1 MMISRN
7 QFSFSILLNSS
18 RSDEIFLLRTLK
30 RWRKKKKVR
39 CIFWNACKYF
49 TILAEIM
56 STSTKKIVIFLR
68 FHVKKLKINFFDW
81 NSVKV
86 IKCQLSIIL
95 QLIEIHVR
103 LLLCQYIFL
112 LRYTYIIGLAMCKL
126 HSTSTTF
133 SNEKVVVVLCCWI
146 LLIKSET

>member
-1 MMISRN
+1 MISRN

-39 CIFWNACKYF
+39 CIFRNACKYF

-103 LLLCQYIFL
+103 LLFL
-112 LRYTYIIGLAMCKL
+112 
-126 HSTSTTF
+126 H
-133 SNEKVVVVLCCWI
+133 EKVGNIVQLPFFHLNKSQETIRLRLSVI
-146 LLIKSET
+146 LGLDELIKWPHAPWNS